1 MLTPTVLVR
10 LSVRRSSSLTLLLGD
25 HMCLRNRALALVIVC
40 NFMVATMHP
49 QSNGYGE
56 MSPQKVQ
63 ANKGTADSAALAPGH
78 TYRDYLA
85 SGGKGPEMVVL
96 PGGKFAMGSPKD
108 EAGRE
113 ENEGPAHDVSVRSF
127 ALGKY
132 PVTRGEF
139 ARFAAATGYK
149 TDAEKDT
156 PIPFQPAELGTPV
169 ACFAYKG
176 GSENGWRAGTS
187 WRDPGYKQGDDEPVV
202 CLSWNDARA
211 YADWLSH
218 ETGKPY
224 RLPTAA
230 EMEYAIRAG
239 SSAPYPWG
247 SAAEDACQYGNVRD
261 VTANARFPQWKTGVT
276 CNDGALF
283 TSAVG
288 RYRGNAFGL
297 FDTVG
302 NVEVWTEDC
311 GVEDYDSAPSDGSAQ
326 RSPSC
331 ERHTLRGSSWN
342 FSPTGFRSAHR
353 ENPPAAGRSFDTS
366 LRVAEDVPSHY
377 Q

>member
-1 MLTPTVLVR
+1 MY
-10 LSVRRSSSLTLLLGD
+10 SLKKVFTL
-25 HMCLRNRALALVIVC
+25 ALAAP
-40 NFMVATMHP
+40 FMVVMSRA
-49 QSNGYGE
+49 QSNGHPE
-56 MSPQKVQ
+56 ASPQIVESSQGK
-63 ANKGTADSAALAPGH
+63 AGNADLTPGH
-78 TYRDYLA
+78 AYRDSLA

-96 PGGKFAMGSPKD
+96 PGGKFAMGSPEN

-113 ENEGPAHDVSVRSF
+113 ENEGPLHIVSVRSF

-139 ARFAAATGYK
+139 AAFVSATGYK
-149 TDAEKDT
+149 TDAEKNT
-156 PIPFQPAELGTPV
+156 PVPFQPAELGTPV

-176 GSENGWRAGTS
+176 GQDNGWKAGSS
-187 WRDPGYKQGDDEPVV
+187 WRDPGYKQEDSEPAV
-202 CLSWNDARA
+202 CLSWNDAQA
-211 YADWLSH
+211 YVNWLSR

-224 RLPTAA
+224 RLPTSA

-247 SAAEDACQYGNVRD
+247 SAADDVCQYGNVRD
-261 VTANARFPQWKTGVT
+261 VNANARFPQWKKGVA

-288 RYRGNAFGL
+288 HYRSNAFGL

-311 GVEDYDSAPSDGSAQ
+311 GADNYDSAPSDGSAQ
-326 RSPSC
+326 QSPGC
-331 ERHTLRGSSWN
+331 ERRTLRGSSWN
-342 FSPTGFRSAHR
+342 FAPASFRSAHR
-353 ENPPAAGRSFDTS
+353 ENPPAAGRSFDTG
-366 LRVAEDVPSHY
+366 LRVAEDVAYTERGTGPGR
-377 Q
+377 